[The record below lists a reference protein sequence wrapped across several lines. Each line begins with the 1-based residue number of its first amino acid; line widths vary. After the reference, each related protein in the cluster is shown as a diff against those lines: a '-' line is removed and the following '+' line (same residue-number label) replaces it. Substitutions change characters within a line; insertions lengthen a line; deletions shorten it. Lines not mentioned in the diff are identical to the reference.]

1 MKVLFITLVRID
13 DIECHGIYSDLLR
26 KFRNEGHDVNIVC
39 PNERKHSGSTSLLKK
54 NGVSI
59 LNVWTTNIQKT
70 NFLEKGITTLLIEY
84 FFLFAIIKHLNYKEY
99 DLIIYSTPP
108 ITFTYLISWLKK
120 KSGAKTYLLLKDIF
134 PQNAVDLNIFKTDG
148 LIYKYFRNKEK
159 QLYKISD
166 FIGCMSFANLNYV
179 LEKNPELDSSKI
191 EINPNSI
198 EVLDNLSTTIS
209 KNTILSKYNIPNNKI
224 IFLFGGNLG
233 RPQGIEFLIKN
244 ISNCKQIKDAF
255 FLIIG
260 NGTEFKNISNKIELE
275 DLKNVLLIKELP
287 YLDYER
293 ILKCA
298 HVGLIFLN
306 PNFTIPNFPSRL
318 LNYMQNKMPVI
329 CATDLIT
336 DVGMIA
342 QKNSFGYSCL
352 TSDYDSFY
360 DFVIKLLNNEVREK
374 MGINAY
380 NFLINEYSVEGSY
393 KKIIE
398 KC

>member
-1 MKVLFITLVRID
+1 MKVLFITLVKID
-13 DIECHGIYSDLLR
+13 NIECHGIYSDLLR

-70 NFLEKGITTLLIEY
+70 NFLEKGITTLLIEF
-84 FFLFAIIKHLNYKEY
+84 FFLFAINKHLNYKDY

-148 LIYKYFRNKEK
+148 LINKYFRKKEK

-166 FIGCMSFANLNYV
+166 FIGCMSLANLNYV

-198 EVLDNLSTTIS
+198 EVLDNLSTTIP
-209 KNTILSKYNIPNNKI
+209 KNTILSKYNIPNNKT

-336 DVGMIA
+336 DIGMIA

-380 NFLINEYSVEGSY
+380 NFLKNEYSVEGSY

>member
-1 MKVLFITLVRID
+1 MKVLFITLVKID
-13 DIECHGIYSDLLR
+13 DIECYGIYSDLLR
-26 KFRNEGHDVNIVC
+26 KFRNEGHDVTIVC
-39 PNERKHSGSTSLLKK
+39 PNERKHNGSTRLFKK

-70 NFLEKGITTLLIEY
+70 NFFEKGITTLLIEY
-84 FFLFAIIKHLNYKEY
+84 FLLFAIKKHLNYKDY

-120 KSGAKTYLLLKDIF
+120 KSRAKTYLLLKDIF
-134 PQNAVDLNIFKTDG
+134 PQNAVDLNMFKTDG

-166 FIGCMSFANLNYV
+166 FIGCMSLANLNYV
-179 LEKNPELDSSKI
+179 LEKNPELNSRKI
-191 EINPNSI
+191 EINPNCI
-198 EVLDNLSTTIS
+198 EVLDYLSTTIS
-209 KNTILSKYNIPNNKI
+209 KNTILSKYNIPNNKT

-260 NGTEFKNISNKIELE
+260 NGTEYENISNKIEFE

-306 PNFTIPNFPSRL
+306 PNFTIPNFPSRI

-336 DVGMIA
+336 DIGMIA

>member
-1 MKVLFITLVRID
+1 MKVLFLTLVKID
-13 DIECHGIYSDLLR
+13 DIECYGIYSDLLR
-26 KFRNEGHDVNIVC
+26 KFRNEGHDVTIVC
-39 PNERKHSGSTSLLKK
+39 PNERKHNGSTSLLKK

-70 NFLEKGITTLLIEY
+70 NFFEKGITTLLIEY
-84 FFLFAIIKHLNYKEY
+84 FFLFAIKKHLNYKDY
-99 DLIIYSTPP
+99 NLIIYSTPP
-108 ITFTYLISWLKK
+108 ITFTNLISWLKK
-120 KSGAKTYLLLKDIF
+120 KSRAKTYLLLKDIF
-134 PQNAVDLNIFKTDG
+134 PQNAVDLNMIKADG

-166 FIGCMSFANLNYV
+166 FIGCMSLANLNYI
-179 LEKNPELDSSKI
+179 LYKNSELNSSKI

-198 EVLDNLSTTIS
+198 EVQENLSINIP
-209 KNTILSKYNIPNNKI
+209 KNTILSKYNIPNNKTL
-224 IFLFGGNLG
+224 FLFGGNLG

-244 ISNCKQIKDAF
+244 ISNCKQIKEAF

-260 NGTEFKNISNKIELE
+260 NGTEYKSISNKIEFEELN
-275 DLKNVLLIKELP
+275 NVLLIKELP
-287 YLDYER
+287 YLDYEK

-306 PNFTIPNFPSRL
+306 PNFSIPNFPSRI

-336 DVGMIA
+336 DIGMIA
-342 QKNSFGYSCL
+342 QQNAFGYSCL

-380 NFLINEYSVEGSY
+380 NFLKNEYSVDGSY

>member
-1 MKVLFITLVRID
+1 MKVLFLTLVKID
-13 DIECHGIYSDLLR
+13 DIECYGIYSDLLR
-26 KFRNEGHDVNIVC
+26 KFRNEGHDITIVC
-39 PNERKHSGSTSLLKK
+39 PNERKHNGSTIFLKK

-70 NFLEKGITTLLIEY
+70 NFFEKGITTLLIEY
-84 FFLFAIIKHLNYKEY
+84 FSLFAIKKHLNYKDY
-99 DLIIYSTPP
+99 NLIIYSTPP
-108 ITFTYLISWLKK
+108 ITFTFLISWLKK
-120 KSGAKTYLLLKDIF
+120 KSKAKTYLLLKDIF
-134 PQNAVDLNIFKTDG
+134 PQNAVDLNMIKKDS
-148 LIYKYFRNKEK
+148 LIYKYFRNREK

-166 FIGCMSFANLNYV
+166 FIGCMSLANLNYV
-179 LEKNPELDSSKI
+179 LDKNPELNSSKI

-198 EVLDNLSTTIS
+198 EVQDYLSSTIS
-209 KNTILSKYNIPNNKI
+209 KNTILLKYNIPNNKT

-260 NGTEFKNISNKIELE
+260 NGTEYKNISNKIEFE
-275 DLKNVLLIKELP
+275 NLKNVLLVKELP

-306 PNFTIPNFPSRL
+306 PNFTIPNFPSRI

-336 DVGMIA
+336 DIGMIA
-342 QKNSFGYSCL
+342 QKNSFGYSCF

-360 DFVIKLLNNEVREK
+360 DFVIKLLNNDVREK

-380 NFLINEYSVEGSY
+380 NFLKNEYSVEGSY

>member
-1 MKVLFITLVRID
+1 MKVLFITLVKID
-13 DIECHGIYSDLLR
+13 NIECHGIYSDLLR

-70 NFLEKGITTLLIEY
+70 NFLEKGITTLLIEF
-84 FFLFAIIKHLNYKEY
+84 FFLFAINKHLNYKDY

-148 LIYKYFRNKEK
+148 LINKYFRKKEK

-166 FIGCMSFANLNYV
+166 FIGCMSLANLNYV

-198 EVLDNLSTTIS
+198 EVLDNLSTTIP
-209 KNTILSKYNIPNNKI
+209 KNTILSKYNIPNNKT

-380 NFLINEYSVEGSY
+380 NFLKNEYSVEGSY

>member
-1 MKVLFITLVRID
+1 MKVLFLTLVKID
-13 DIECHGIYSDLLR
+13 DIERYGIYPDLLR
-26 KFRNEGHDVNIVC
+26 KFRNEGHDVTIVC
-39 PNERKHSGSTSLLKK
+39 PNERKHNGSTIFLKK

-70 NFLEKGITTLLIEY
+70 NFFEKGITTLLIEY
-84 FFLFAIIKHLNYKEY
+84 FFLFAIKKHLNYKDY
-99 DLIIYSTPP
+99 NLIIYSTPP

-134 PQNAVDLNIFKTDG
+134 PQNAVDLNMFKKDG

-166 FIGCMSFANLNYV
+166 FIGCMSLANLNYV
-179 LEKNPELDSSKI
+179 LDKNPKLNSSKI

-198 EVLDNLSTTIS
+198 EVQDYLSPSIS
-209 KNTILSKYNIPNNKI
+209 KNAILSKYNIPTNKT

-233 RPQGIEFLIKN
+233 RPQGIEYLIKN

-260 NGTEFKNISNKIELE
+260 NGTEYKNLSNKIEHE
-275 DLKNVLLIKELP
+275 DLKNALLIKELP

-306 PNFTIPNFPSRL
+306 PNFTIPNFPSRI

-329 CATDLIT
+329 CATDLAT
-336 DVGMIA
+336 DIGMIA
-342 QKNSFGYSCL
+342 QQNAFGYSCF

-360 DFVIKLLNNEVREK
+360 DFIIKLLNNEVRER

-380 NFLINEYSVEGSY
+380 NFLKNEYSVEGSY

>member
-1 MKVLFITLVRID
+1 MKVLFLTLVKID
-13 DIECHGIYSDLLR
+13 DIECYGIYSDLLR

-39 PNERKHSGSTSLLKK
+39 PNERKHNGSTSLLKK

-84 FFLFAIIKHLNYKEY
+84 LFLFAIKKYLNYKDY

-120 KSGAKTYLLLKDIF
+120 KSGAKAYLLLKDIF
-134 PQNAVDLNIFKTDG
+134 PQNAVDLNIFKTYG

-166 FIGCMSFANLNYV
+166 FIGCMSLANLNYV
-179 LEKNPELDSSKI
+179 LEKNPELNSSKI

-198 EVLDNLSTTIS
+198 EVLDYLSTTIS
-209 KNTILSKYNIPNNKI
+209 KNTILSKYNIPNNRI

-260 NGTEFKNISNKIELE
+260 NGTEYKNISNKIEFE

-306 PNFTIPNFPSRL
+306 PNFTIPNFPSRI

-336 DVGMIA
+336 DIGMIA

-360 DFVIKLLNNEVREK
+360 DFVTKLLNNEVREK

-380 NFLINEYSVEGSY
+380 NFLKNEYSVEGSY

>member
-1 MKVLFITLVRID
+1 MKVLFLTLVKID
-13 DIECHGIYSDLLR
+13 DIECNGIYSDLLR
-26 KFRNEGHDVNIVC
+26 KFRNEGHDVTIVC
-39 PNERKHSGSTSLLKK
+39 PNERKHNGRTIFIKK

-70 NFLEKGITTLLIEY
+70 NFFEKGITTLLIEY
-84 FFLFAIIKHLNYKEY
+84 FFLFAIKKHLNYKDY
-99 DLIIYSTPP
+99 NLIIYSTPP
-108 ITFTYLISWLKK
+108 ITFTFLISWLKK
-120 KSGAKTYLLLKDIF
+120 KSKAKTYLLLKDIF
-134 PQNAVDLNIFKTDG
+134 PQNAVDLNIIKNNS
-148 LIYKYFRNKEK
+148 LIYKYFRNREK

-166 FIGCMSFANLNYV
+166 FIGCMSLANLNYV
-179 LEKNPELDSSKI
+179 LDKNLELNSSKI

-198 EVLDNLSTTIS
+198 EVQDYLGPTIS
-209 KNTILSKYNIPNNKI
+209 KNTIFSKYNIPTNKT

-260 NGTEFKNISNKIELE
+260 NGTEYKNISNKIEFE

-287 YLDYER
+287 YLDYESV
-293 ILKCA
+293 LKCA

-306 PNFTIPNFPSRL
+306 PNFSIPNFPSRI

-329 CATDLIT
+329 CATDFIT
-336 DVGMIA
+336 DIGMIA

-360 DFVIKLLNNEVREK
+360 NFVIQLLNNDVREK

-380 NFLINEYSVEGSY
+380 NFLKNEYSVEGSY